1 MDITQVRLEN
11 IRLLMERRSGPA
23 EPAPTT
29 PGSTAS
35 VLLQV
40 RSAKKKL
47 SDAGAR
53 AIERLLGLPPE
64 WLDQPR
70 ASSEDLANLSTN
82 WWDELAADARTM
94 VLQFV
99 ASTRKVL
106 SDDETRLLQAF
117 RAASPESREVI
128 LAVAVTQVRQRA
140 GAFGYYVGKL

>member
-1 MDITQVRLEN
+1 MDVTQVRLEN
-11 IRLLMERRSGPA
+11 IRLLMERRAALVGPA
-23 EPAPTT
+23 SAPASAA
-29 PGSTAS
+29 GA
-35 VLLQV
+35 LLQV

-70 ASSEDLANLSTN
+70 ASSEDLADLSPS

-128 LAVAVTQVRQRA
+128 LAVATAQVRQRA
-140 GAFGYYVGKL
+140 GTFGYYVGTL